1 MLVTRQKCQACKGLS
16 INAYL
21 CGKCTK
27 ALRADLADWPWWLN
41 RLIETAVG
49 QARLGD
55 GGRRS
60 ARTMHGDDSIG
71 SHIERLP
78 GCRCDTR
85 LRDTVE
91 HDFIGPLMPG
101 WRRLGV
107 DEAPE
112 CDCDPLIARR
122 RRERA
127 ALAHALALGRVNA
140 SASELHDDARNTM
153 GSWVRH
159 LCESRGVE
167 PPELATAVRMARWLR
182 ANVRAI
188 ANDEA
193 AGEFV
198 DELADLRK
206 RIERAVNRPQPRK
219 FLGACPTWDEETGKA
234 CGRELY
240 APDDAIEVWC
250 RACHQ
255 THNCNR
261 LQLLLHA
268 DLERAK
274 FTAEEIIW
282 LNRTL
287 PVEYQVHRTTLWRW
301 RQPGHNGEPPKLTP
315 HGCNDDGAPLYRWT
329 DVRRLAGGDIDTPP
343 ARTGRRRKS
352 SATMQPK
359 SAMA

>member
-60 ARTMHGDDSIG
+60 ARTMHGDDSIS

-78 GCRCDTR
+78 GCRCDAR
-85 LRDTVE
+85 LRNTVE

-101 WRRLGV
+101 WRRLAT
-107 DEAPE
+107 DEASE

-127 ALAHALALGRVNA
+127 ALAHALALGHVNA
-140 SASELHDDARNTM
+140 PASDLHDDARNTM

-159 LCESRGVE
+159 LCESRGVG
-167 PPELATAVRMARWLR
+167 PPELATAVRMARWLH

-193 AGEFV
+193 AGELV

-206 RIERAVNRPQPRK
+206 RIEHTVNRPQPRK

-234 CGRELY
+234 CGRKLS
-240 APDDAIEVWC
+240 APEEAVEVRC
-250 RACHQ
+250 RDCGETHQ
-255 THNCNR
+255 CAR
-261 LQLLLHA
+261 LQLLMEM
-268 DLERAK
+268 DLERK
-274 FTAEEIIW
+274 QVTAEQLRK
-282 LNRTL
+282 LNRQQPEEFRVPDRTL
-287 PVEYQVHRTTLWRW
+287 RRW
-301 RQPGHNGEPPKLTP
+301 LSEHWLRPCGED
-315 HGCNDDGAPLYRWT
+315 DDGQPLYRWS
-329 DVRRLAGGDIDTPP
+329 DLKLMRAD
-343 ARTGRRRKS
+343 GRKRVAN
-352 SATMQPK
+352 SAKQ
-359 SAMA
+359 A